1 MQMKLKPNPKSIQ
14 THKQSQ
20 SVNFLWGEMI
30 SFYEE
35 SVKQTFGYS
44 FICWNKLI
52 LTAGRIPV

>member
-14 THKQSQ
+14 THKKSQ

-35 SVKQTFGYS
+35 SVKQRLLVILS
-44 FICWNKLI
+44 FVGIS
-52 LTAGRIPV
+52 